1 MRPHT
6 RAIVTFVVALALV
19 GLGVLGVVVL
29 GGDDGRDGA
38 GRRGAKKGEP
48 ADPDAEAPKRESE
61 LVAPPA
67 GTGLPLGTVTVGS
80 NSNRCPGAV
89 CEGIEVSCPGLS
101 KPIRGMV
108 ATTPAS
114 GPPRG
119 VVMFFTGGPGKA
131 WYAGDGSDTTAE
143 FEQLQAEGFEL
154 VQVRWGGLGWLR
166 ATGDEQVGPAQLAC
180 QPATVIKWIH
190 DTRYAG
196 LGLDPEPG
204 TCGFCLTGNSGGASQ
219 ISYALTHYGLA
230 DVVDAVI
237 PTSGPPHAQLA
248 KGCLPDPGEEA
259 YSFPDSA
266 VGVIDSSYGGVG
278 SEGPCAAADA
288 GFRSRFDADSVDIGG
303 SDYDYPQTRVHFIV
317 SPGDETVAVRAQDFE
332 EKLRQAGSPWVTL
345 QEVPEM
351 GHDIQKSDAGMAA
364 LVAAILASP

>member
-1 MRPHT
+1 MRPHA

-19 GLGVLGVVVL
+19 GVGVLGVVVL
-29 GGDDGRDGA
+29 GADEGRDGA
-38 GRRGAKKGEP
+38 GRRSAEDGEP
-48 ADPDAEAPKRESE
+48 TDPDADASKRENE
-61 LVAPPA
+61 QVAAPSGA
-67 GTGLPLGTVTVGS
+67 GLPLGTVTVGS
-80 NSNRCPGAV
+80 NSDRCPGEK
-89 CEGIEVSCPGLS
+89 CEAIEVSCPGLS

-119 VVMFFTGGPGKA
+119 VVMFFTGGPGKG

-166 ATGDEQVGPAQLAC
+166 ATGEEQVGPAQLAC
-180 QPATVIKWIH
+180 RPATVIKWIH

-196 LGLDPEPG
+196 LDIDPKPG

-230 DVVDAVI
+230 EVVDALI

-248 KGCLPDPGEEA
+248 KGCLPGPGEEA
-259 YSFPDSA
+259 YAFPASA
-266 VGVIDSSYGGVG
+266 VGVIDSSYEGVG
-278 SEGPCAAADA
+278 SDGPCAAADA
-288 GFRSRFDADSVDIGG
+288 GFRSSFDADSVDIGG

-317 SPGDETVAVRAQDFE
+317 SPGDETVAVRAQDFAD
-332 EKLRQAGSPWVTL
+332 KLRQSGSPWVSL

-351 GHDIQKSDAGMAA
+351 GHDIQKSDPGMAA